1 MSPPVG
7 RKPKGPVDKSLGS
20 LADRQIESNG
30 KSKADNKSLAKLAAK
45 LEEKKAVNSKLRDLA
60 AKQAKMNA
68 AMKSKN
74 KPSVKGKDKQ
84 AERNA
89 ERIAKKTG
97 DNNLRSLMD
106 KQIDSNGKSKVEN
119 ISFGKLAAK
128 LEEKKKVNAKLNFTY
143 LAGEQ
148 AKRNPDNKL
157 LGRLVNKQV
166 EMNSDSDIADVPNES
181 NRDKFYL
188 LRDDSYTLEDA
199 IRDRENEINRLRE
212 ELYAYRP
219 GVDEKK
225 YTLSEFEKETEYIQ
239 GTEAHLTDQLT
250 KITAAKDDEVNSM
263 SNLKTKITVIEDEV
277 KDFDE
282 QVKNYHQHID
292 QLKEDIW
299 NERKAITE
307 LDEQYYSTHE
317 LSEIERRLYYAN
329 DKKRG
334 FESELERNNRK
345 VASLR
350 EIFDRLNQQRID
362 REQEHNID
370 DDENRVLALENI
382 IESLET
388 KIRSDLNEID
398 TLVEQR
404 NDLHRHVDGAD
415 AKLRETRSILES
427 LRNNSQILEA
437 DNKCLR
443 NDLTKMAQRDEGKY
457 SKV

>member
-1 MSPPVG
+1 
-7 RKPKGPVDKSLGS
+7 

-30 KSKADNKSLAKLAAK
+30 KSKGENRLLGKITAGLEERKVNSKLKALAAKQAEMNAAMNSENKLFGRVAGNLVDRRADRKADRRADRRADGKAENELLGRFAAK
-45 LEEKKAVNSKLRDLA
+45 LEERKA
-60 AKQAKMNA
+60 
-68 AMKSKN
+68 
-74 KPSVKGKDKQ
+74 
-84 AERNA
+84 
-89 ERIAKKTG
+89 
-97 DNNLRSLMD
+97 
-106 KQIDSNGKSKVEN
+106 
-119 ISFGKLAAK
+119 
-128 LEEKKKVNAKLNFTY
+128 VNAKLNFTY

-148 AKRNPDNKL
+148 AKRNPENKL
-157 LGRLVNKQV
+157 FGRLKAGLAAGLAERDADRNT
-166 EMNSDSDIADVPNES
+166 DSDIDEVPKES
-181 NRDKFYL
+181 IRDQFYA

-199 IRDRENEINRLRE
+199 IRNRENEINRLRE

-219 GVDEKK
+219 GVEEKK

-239 GTEAHLTDQLT
+239 ATEAHLTSQLT
-250 KITAAKDDEVNSM
+250 KITAATDEEVNAM
-263 SNLKTKITVIEDEV
+263 EDLKTKITIIEDEV

-282 QVKNYHQHID
+282 QVKNYHQHIS
-292 QLKEDIW
+292 QIKEDIW
-299 NERKAITE
+299 NQRKAITE

-334 FESELERNNRK
+334 FESELDRNNRK
-345 VASLR
+345 VSSLR
-350 EIFDRLNQQRID
+350 EIFDRLNRQRID

-370 DDENRVLALENI
+370 DDENRVIALENI

-388 KIRSDLNEID
+388 KIRGDLSEID

-404 NDLHRHVDGAD
+404 NDLHRHADGAD
-415 AKLRETRSILES
+415 VKLRETKSILES

-457 SKV
+457 LKV